1 MWFNPTLPLF
11 YSFLL
16 MIKVGERLE
25 DIMKEKYS
33 RKKLTDEEYKRRIY
47 DLYGDDISVLEPYV
61 NQRTK
66 ILHRCNI
73 HNFEWMGRT
82 RQMAEGHNGCI
93 YCSSEKRSQGLTQNI
108 EKVKEKLKRVCGD
121 EFTLNDDNEYLGHNE
136 KMYFTHHLSNG
147 TSHTVYSKPDR
158 IYNHKCPVCS
168 GLQVCV
174 GFNDIWTTNPDLG
187 NLLANPDDGFKYM
200 QNSNKHTDFKC
211 PVCGYICKDKSINQV
226 NRDMDVRCPICK
238 DGISYPNKFI
248 FNSLLQIKD
257 KLDFLDREYR
267 PKWCKFELK
276 EKIRTGVYDIYLGI
290 NNKEYIIEMDGGF
303 HEKLHSKE
311 KYYTLEDIKY
321 IDSMKDKL
329 AIEHNIE
336 MIRIDCSYDYHD
348 RYKYILRNILNSKL
362 SEILPLELI
371 DFEEANIKSQ
381 KSLLVE
387 ACNLWNNGYAAHEIM
402 LELNIGKWLVSSY
415 LKQGQ
420 KYNLCNNYSAQNS
433 TIRSSGTKV
442 TCVNTGISYSTIA
455 EPSKI
460 YNIDDKGILNCC
472 RGNDFSAGKDL
483 NTGEKLF
490 WMYTDDYNKLNKRE
504 VIKYLIDKKVKE
516 YTENISGKAV
526 YCTTTNEVFNSIM
539 DAVRAYGGN
548 ESGIRKCC
556 RGEIKTSGTLRN
568 GTRLTWVF
576 LKDYVEINNMT
587 MEEFVIQH
595 HYSSF
600 LLE

>member
-1 MWFNPTLPLF
+1 
-11 YSFLL
+11 
-16 MIKVGERLE
+16 
-25 DIMKEKYS
+25 MKEKYS

-121 EFTLNDDNEYLGHNE
+121 EFTLNDDNEYLGHDK
-136 KMYFTHHLSNG
+136 KMYFTHHLPDGS
-147 TSHTVYSKPDR
+147 SHIVYSKPDR

-168 GLQVCV
+168 GLQVCI
-174 GFNDIWTTNPDLG
+174 GLNDIWTTNPDLG

-483 NTGEKLF
+483 KTGEKLF

-556 RGEIKTSGTLRN
+556 RGEMKTSGTLQN

>member
-1 MWFNPTLPLF
+1 
-11 YSFLL
+11 
-16 MIKVGERLE
+16 
-25 DIMKEKYS
+25 MKEKYS

-93 YCSSEKRSQGLTQNI
+93 YCSSEKRSKGLTQNI

-276 EKIRTGVYDIYLGI
+276 EKMRTGVYDIYLGI

-415 LKQGQ
+415 LKHGQ

-556 RGEIKTSGTLRN
+556 RGEMKTSGTLQN